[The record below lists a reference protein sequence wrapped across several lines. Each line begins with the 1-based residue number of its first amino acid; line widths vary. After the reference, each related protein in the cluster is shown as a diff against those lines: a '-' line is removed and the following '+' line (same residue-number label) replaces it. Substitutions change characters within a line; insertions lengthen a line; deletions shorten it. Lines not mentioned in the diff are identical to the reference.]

1 MDDALLN
8 LAGVVTN
15 IGAYHI
21 LHGVDLTVRRGRVTM
36 LLGRNG
42 AGKTTTLRSI
52 MGLWKPR
59 AGSVRFDGAEIAG
72 QETPEIARRGIA
84 YVPETMGIF
93 SQLTVAENMRLAAT
107 TSRFDEA
114 RLEDVFR
121 FFPIL
126 KTKWHDRAGL
136 MSGGQKQMLAVA
148 RAIVE
153 ERRLMIID
161 EPTKGLAPSVIDDL
175 IACILEQKARGTTI
189 LLVEQNFHMARSVG
203 DDVAVMD
210 NGRVIHAGSMA
221 DLAGDEGLQTR
232 LLGLSLDSH
241 Q

>member
-221 DLAGDEGLQTR
+221 DLAGDESLQTR